1 MKSRVNPRDIALT
14 AVMIALVAVVTRFLI
29 VPVGAG
35 YFNFS
40 DTAVYF
46 VSFTF
51 GPWIG
56 FLAGGIGAALA
67 DLSAGYAAF
76 APLTFFAHGLQGLV
90 AGILVRKL
98 PGTLIVRMIGGAI
111 GGTIAMAGIYFLGEY
126 FGAGI
131 GWGGPAQ
138 AVTELPFNLLQN
150 VVGALVAIP
159 LSLVVRRAYP
169 PLARY
174 TEQPKA

>member
-1 MKSRVNPRDIALT
+1 MSKEVSPRSIALT
-14 AVMIALVAVVTRFLI
+14 AITIALVAVVTRFLI
-29 VPVGAG
+29 FPIGQG

-40 DTAVYF
+40 DTAIYF
-46 VSFTF
+46 VAFTF

-76 APLTFFAHGLQGLV
+76 APLTFLAHGLQGLV
-90 AGILVRKL
+90 AGWVARRG
-98 PGTLIVRMIGGAI
+98 PGTPMQRMAVAWL
-111 GGTIAMAGIYFLGEY
+111 GGTLTMAGIYFLGEY
-126 FGAGI
+126 FGARL

-138 AVTELPFNLLQN
+138 AAAELPFNLLQN
-150 VVGALVAIP
+150 VAGGLVAVP
-159 LSLVVRRAYP
+159 LSLLVRRAYP

-174 TEQPKA
+174 TE

>member
-1 MKSRVNPRDIALT
+1 MSHRTSPRDIALT

-40 DTAVYF
+40 DMAIYF
-46 VSFTF
+46 VAFTF

-56 FLAGGIGAALA
+56 FLAGGIGAAIA

-76 APLTFFAHGLQGLV
+76 APLTFLAHGLQGLF
-90 AGILVRKL
+90 AGLLVRAL
-98 PGTLIVRMIGGAI
+98 PGSLPVRMVAAALA
-111 GGTIAMAGIYFLGEY
+111 GTVTMAGIYFVGEY
-126 FGAGI
+126 FGASL

-138 AVTELPFNLLQN
+138 AVTELPFNVLQN
-150 VVGALVAIP
+150 VIGAAVAIP
-159 LSLVVRRAYP
+159 LSLFVRRAYP
-169 PLARY
+169 PVTRY
-174 TEQPKA
+174 TARQQG

>member
-1 MKSRVNPRDIALT
+1 
-14 AVMIALVAVVTRFLI
+14 MIALVAVVTRFLI
-29 VPVGAG
+29 VPIGAG

-46 VSFTF
+46 VAFTF

-56 FLAGGIGAALA
+56 FLAGGIGATLA

-76 APLTFFAHGLQGLV
+76 APLTFLAHGLQGLV
-90 AGILVRKL
+90 AGYLVRKL
-98 PGTLIVRMIGGAI
+98 PGSQVTRMIGAAV
-111 GGTIAMAGIYFLGEY
+111 GGTITMVGIYFLGEY
-126 FGAGI
+126 FGAAL

-150 VVGALVAIP
+150 VIGALIAIP
-159 LSLVVRRAYP
+159 LALLVRRAYP

-174 TEQPKA
+174 TNPSKS

>member
-1 MKSRVNPRDIALT
+1 MKRRVNPRDIALT

-29 VPVGAG
+29 VPIGAG

-46 VSFTF
+46 VAFTF

-56 FLAGGIGAALA
+56 FLAGGIGAAIA

-76 APLTFFAHGLQGLV
+76 APLTFLAHGLQGLV
-90 AGILVRKL
+90 AGYLVRKL
-98 PGTLIVRMIGGAI
+98 PGSLVTRMIGAAV
-111 GGTIAMAGIYFLGEY
+111 GGTITMVGIYFLGEY
-126 FGAGI
+126 FGADL

-150 VVGALVAIP
+150 VIGALIAIP
-159 LSLVVRRAYP
+159 LALLIRRAYP

-174 TEQPKA
+174 TSPPKS